1 MVVNCVELTLF
12 MAAGAQGSEP
22 PRTAKRPLESSTPEL
37 SARLGTE
44 LNVSYFGIFFSFCF
58 FEGHLSL
65 ILGVRAPKLEQL
77 TNEATPA

>member
-12 MAAGAQGSEP
+12 IAAGAQGSEP

-44 LNVSYFGIFFSFCF
+44 LNVSYFGIFFFLLF
-58 FEGHLSL
+58 F
-65 ILGVRAPKLEQL
+65 
-77 TNEATPA
+77 